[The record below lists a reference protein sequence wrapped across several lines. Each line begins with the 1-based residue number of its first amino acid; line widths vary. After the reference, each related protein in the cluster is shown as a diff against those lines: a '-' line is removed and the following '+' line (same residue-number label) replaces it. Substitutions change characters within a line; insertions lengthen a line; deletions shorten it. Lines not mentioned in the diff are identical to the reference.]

1 MEEFLEAFGLDQ
13 LVEDRLAPFAGKG
26 DFLAVTL
33 DPLFEPSG
41 LLGVG
46 NMHVLQREGAAI
58 GALHDLEDLAHRGH
72 LQAQHIVDEDRAIH
86 IGIGEAVGF
95 RIKLGVGGGL
105 AHAQRVEIGDQMAT
119 DAVGADDHQRADTVE
134 NGALDLRIGHFD
146 ALGLGFRLDLV
157 ACAFDLGCGLRP
169 FAGEGCGQV
178 IGGGGRPVAPR
189 PAWALRLGLRVG
201 GCVAKGREKRAPCL
215 VNRARVLGVL
225 RVELFKIRRVM
236 PLHEGGGV
244 ELVVRALVGHGCT

>member
-1 MEEFLEAFGLDQ
+1 MVFHIARAIDIFGFEAAALEFVEDRAVGLAHHIGQNRQAAAVGHADDDLFQAQGTAALDDLFHRGDQRLAAIKAEALGAHVFDMEEFLEAFGLDQ

-72 LQAQHIVDEDRAIH
+72 LQAKHIVDEDRAIH
-86 IGIGEAVGF
+86 IGIGKAVGF

-105 AHAQRVEIGDQMAT
+105 AHSQRVEIGDQMAT
-119 DAVGADDHQRADTVE
+119 DAVGADDHQRADTIE

-169 FAGEGCGQV
+169 FAG
-178 IGGGGRPVAPR
+178 
-189 PAWALRLGLRVG
+189 
-201 GCVAKGREKRAPCL
+201 
-215 VNRARVLGVL
+215 
-225 RVELFKIRRVM
+225 
-236 PLHEGGGV
+236 
-244 ELVVRALVGHGCT
+244 